1 MSSFDWSMCSRR
13 CFVFNEEVSL
23 RAASAACH
31 HATGWCDRGVASSDL
46 ALM

>member
-1 MSSFDWSMCSRR
+1 VPSFDWSMRSRR

-23 RAASAACH
+23 QAASATCR
-31 HATGWCDRGVASSDL
+31 HATDWRDRGVASSDL